1 VDLDA
6 KLDAIGAQRFR
17 AKFHLRPGNRD
28 RSIALVRG
36 PAAMRKHAREI
47 ITKRLAAAQPI
58 NDGRQTP
65 YRGHPVFVAQHAT
78 GTCCR
83 SCLRKNHG
91 IAKDAALT
99 EPQIEYVVDVI
110 CRWIELELRRE
121 PEQ

>member
-17 AKFHLRPGNRD
+17 AKFHLAPGSRD

-36 PAAMRKHAREI
+36 PNAMQKHARDI
-47 ITKRLAAAQPI
+47 IVKRLAAAQPI

-83 SCLRKNHG
+83 SCLHKNHG
-91 IAKDAALT
+91 IEKDVALDET
-99 EPQIEYVVDVI
+99 QIAYVVGVI
-110 CRWIELELRRE
+110 CRWIERE
-121 PEQ
+121 VA

>member
-17 AKFHLRPGNRD
+17 AKFHLAPGSLD
-28 RSIALVRG
+28 RSFALVRG
-36 PAAMRKHAREI
+36 PTAMQKHAREI
-47 ITKRLAAAQPI
+47 VVKRLAAAQPV

-91 IAKDAALT
+91 IEKDVALDET
-99 EPQIEYVVDVI
+99 QIACVVGVI
-110 CRWIELELRRE
+110 CRWIDRE
-121 PEQ
+121 IS